1 MVKWVPDHL
10 QKLHGV
16 LKSAGFAINHLAI
29 TRMMAE
35 TPPKHLPLMK
45 RRKSSA
51 LCHLETLVA
60 RAIAEVENVAPALG
74 VVVWVEAKADEG
86 EKMAVVM
93 VRCLEE
99 TAAAQI
105 VQLQLV
111 DEQDDSSNAP
121 TALKTLHWKRAI
133 PMK

>member
-1 MVKWVPDHL
+1 
-10 QKLHGV
+10 
-16 LKSAGFAINHLAI
+16 
-29 TRMMAE
+29 
-35 TPPKHLPLMK
+35 
-45 RRKSSA
+45 
-51 LCHLETLVA
+51 
-60 RAIAEVENVAPALG
+60 
-74 VVVWVEAKADEG
+74 VEAKADEG